1 MNFFLNLKPV
11 LDNVSYILLCPLE
24 GIKHI
29 SNLAVETL
37 RSSENKQNQV
47 RLMLPYFQKMSAS
60 MFNIILCESEANNFL
75 LLYKILDIFFIM
87 NYLYTI
93 LTLLNVI
100 MRERPCYSQMFI
112 DVSCDVRFL
121 IRQNW
126 S

>member
-1 MNFFLNLKPV
+1 
-11 LDNVSYILLCPLE
+11 
-24 GIKHI
+24 
-29 SNLAVETL
+29 
-37 RSSENKQNQV
+37 
-47 RLMLPYFQKMSAS
+47 

-75 LLYKILDIFFIM
+75 LLYEILDIFFIM